1 MEYGLQMY
9 SVRDITGRD
18 LKGALKQVADIGY
31 RYVEFAG
38 FFGNQAADV
47 KRWLDEFGL
56 IASGTHTGIDPLLND
71 YEGTVRYH
79 KEIGCSSIIIPG
91 ADLSCQAK
99 LDAFVANVNRLIPKL
114 ADEGITLGYH
124 NHGHEFRANRDGS
137 MIHEQLVYR
146 TDLRFEIDTFWY
158 YDQTG
163 ISAKGILERLKD
175 RIDCIHIKDGFRRGA
190 GMPLGCGD
198 APVKEAYDTAK
209 ALGML
214 MVVESE
220 SLKPDGVSEA
230 RECFKY
236 LRRQEND

>member
-9 SVRDITGRD
+9 SVRDFTGRD
-18 LKGALKQVADIGY
+18 LKDALKQVADIGY
-31 RYVEFAG
+31 KYVEFAG

-146 TDLRFEIDTFWY
+146 TGLRFEIDTFWY

>member
-31 RYVEFAG
+31 KYVEFAG

-236 LRRQEND
+236 LRKQEND

>member
-31 RYVEFAG
+31 KYVEFAG

-146 TDLRFEIDTFWY
+146 TGLRFEIDTFWY

-236 LRRQEND
+236 LRKQEND

>member
-18 LKGALKQVADIGY
+18 LKGALKQAADIGY
-31 RYVEFAG
+31 KYVEFAG
-38 FFGNQAADV
+38 FFGNPAADV

-236 LRRQEND
+236 LRKQEND

>member
-9 SVRDITGRD
+9 SVRDITGKD

-31 RYVEFAG
+31 KYVEFAG

-236 LRRQEND
+236 LRKQEND

>member
-79 KEIGCSSIIIPG
+79 KE
-91 ADLSCQAK
+91 
-99 LDAFVANVNRLIPKL
+99 
-114 ADEGITLGYH
+114 
-124 NHGHEFRANRDGS
+124 
-137 MIHEQLVYR
+137 
-146 TDLRFEIDTFWY
+146 
-158 YDQTG
+158 
-163 ISAKGILERLKD
+163 
-175 RIDCIHIKDGFRRGA
+175 
-190 GMPLGCGD
+190 
-198 APVKEAYDTAK
+198 
-209 ALGML
+209 
-214 MVVESE
+214 
-220 SLKPDGVSEA
+220 
-230 RECFKY
+230 
-236 LRRQEND
+236 

>member
-236 LRRQEND
+236 LRKQEND